1 MQINEELYEL
11 IIQIDI
17 NKPGKANKAS
27 IGNESTKRFTTVLR
41 MMS

>member
-1 MQINEELYEL
+1 MKNLLYEF
-11 IIQIDI
+11 IIQLDI
-17 NKPGKANKAS
+17 YKPGKANKAN